1 MFHASVSDTHRHP
14 GSAAGATSVLLVLC
28 VALAACSG
36 GEKAEQQAQRRELLT
51 VPDHSEELQA
61 LREKRQ
67 VYDAEG
73 NLIPSGE
80 VVAGVELPRGL
91 ELYRS
96 FDGEWYYRT
105 RKIRSEDLVRYF
117 KARLFTGQ
125 IDYTLN
131 AAVTFKKARSEDYP
145 EAPPVD
151 VRIAKKRGGAT
162 ISDVYIREYQPPE
175 RNQWPSRAE
184 SEAQLE
190 AMRRHAD

>member
-1 MFHASVSDTHRHP
+1 M
-14 GSAAGATSVLLVLC
+14 AALC

-36 GEKAEQQAQRRELLT
+36 GEEAQQQAQRRELLT
-51 VPDHSEELQA
+51 VPDRSDELEA
-61 LREKRQ
+61 LREKRR

-96 FDGEWYYRT
+96 FEGEWYYRT
-105 RKIRSEDLVRYF
+105 FKIRSEDLVRYF
-117 KARLFTGQ
+117 KPRLFTGQ
-125 IDYTLN
+125 VNYTLN
-131 AAVTFKKARSEDYP
+131 AAVTFKNARSKDFP
-145 EAPPVD
+145 EAPPID

-162 ISDVYIREYQPPE
+162 ISDVYIRQHQPPE
-175 RNQWPSRAE
+175 RKQWPSQAE